1 KIHAGT
7 RPSESQFETSEQQ
20 LQFLCDA
27 GFSLSQ
33 AVYALS
39 AIAHF
44 TLGSVLET
52 QEHQESQ
59 KEREKTEPN
68 TVHYPPL
75 LTQAVAIMDSDNGDA
90 AFLFVLDVMISG
102 LETVLRNTQ

>member
-1 KIHAGT
+1 
-7 RPSESQFETSEQQ
+7 
-20 LQFLCDA
+20 DA

-39 AIAHF
+39 SIAHF

-59 KEREKTEPN
+59 KEREKIETDI
-68 TVHYPPL
+68 VAYPPL
-75 LTQAVAIMDSDNGDA
+75 LTQAIAIMDSDNGDA

-102 LETVLRNTQ
+102 LETVLKSAK

>member
-1 KIHAGT
+1 
-7 RPSESQFETSEQQ
+7 
-20 LQFLCDA
+20 LCDA

-39 AIAHF
+39 SIAHF

-59 KEREKTEPN
+59 KEREKVETD
-68 TVHYPPL
+68 TVAYPPL

-102 LETVLRNTQ
+102 LETVLKSAK

>member
-1 KIHAGT
+1 M
-7 RPSESQFETSEQQ
+7 
-20 LQFLCDA
+20 QFLCDA
-27 GFSLSQ
+27 GFTLTQ

-39 AIAHF
+39 SIAHF

-59 KEREKTEPN
+59 KEREKVPKTEIN
-68 TVHYPPL
+68 YPPL
-75 LTQAVAIMDSDNGDA
+75 LTQAIDIMDSDNGEA

-102 LETVLRNTQ
+102 LEIVLNNHH